1 MGSEY
6 AQALPAL
13 ELVYQCPRCHARK
26 VKHGLAR
33 QDGRGTEKRPI
44 RVRCAA
50 CESYADQWG
59 RWAVETV
66 R

>member
-1 MGSEY
+1 MRDIDK
-6 AQALPAL
+6 QPMV
-13 ELVYQCPRCHARK
+13 ELVYECPRCHKRK
-26 VKHGLAR
+26 TRTVHRR
-33 QDGRGTEKRPI
+33 QDNRGTEKRPI